1 MTRWAACLAMAG
13 LALLAGA
20 GAAAANGET
29 QREVQGRVVAVDA
42 GGGTITVERQFRGKT
57 TRMALQVNPDTR
69 IFHCGGE
76 RAGLDGIKAGTPV
89 SVFYE
94 VVGSSEGVVNLLVL
108 ERGR

>member
-1 MTRWAACLAMAG
+1 
-13 LALLAGA
+13 
-20 GAAAANGET
+20 
-29 QREVQGRVVAVDA
+29 
-42 GGGTITVERQFRGKT
+42 
-57 TRMALQVNPDTR
+57 MALQVNPDTR